1 MKIRLW
7 VGVVLATAASSVA
20 AQKSDVYLYEGFM
33 RGETYLSLP
42 DARRSAYVMGLVDGF
57 LYAPA
62 FDAPSASITWLH
74 SCVSGMTNTQLTAVI
89 DQQVRSNPIDWQVPM
104 HVLAGNALRKT
115 CPNAPGTAVPQ
126 QPASRGP

>member
-20 AQKSDVYLYEGFM
+20 AQKSDFYLYEGFM

-42 DARRSAYVMGLVDGF
+42 NSQRAAYVMGLVDGF

-62 FDAPSASITWLH
+62 LDAPSAGVTWLQA
-74 SCVSGMTNTQLTAVI
+74 CISGMTNTQLTALI

-104 HVLAGNALRKT
+104 HVLAGNALRKA
-115 CPNAPGTAVPQ
+115 CPTAPGVESQ
-126 QPASRGP
+126 K